1 MCTGAPSNE
10 GKLSTE
16 KEAPLLIFLG
26 VRNGVGAGGG
36 SMLCGLGQ
44 TAPSVGLRAHT
55 CLSTHRTGFPSE
67 HPLRV
72 RSIYQGVYQELFH
85 RGTNL
90 AVF

>member
-1 MCTGAPSNE
+1 MPPGAVGVGEERERFAGRRTWGVCTGAPSNE

-44 TAPSVGLRAHT
+44 TAPSVGLSVPV
-55 CLSTHRTGFPSE
+55 CEVGWNWLD
-67 HPLRV
+67 
-72 RSIYQGVYQELFH
+72 
-85 RGTNL
+85 
-90 AVF
+90 